1 MDDKD
6 IGSYWPHKFTRNGN
20 PKQIGE
26 EKLDESQTGATMVPI
41 MVQPMVCIHCHA
53 EFLQGKESPPPG
65 PCPARSTKAE
75 LKRIRS

>member
-1 MDDKD
+1 MKD
-6 IGSYWPHKFTRNGN
+6 EEIGSYWPHKFTRMGS

-26 EKLDESQTGATMVPI
+26 EKMNDAQTGNTMVPI
-41 MVQPMVCIHCHA
+41 MVQPMVCVHCHV

-65 PCPARSTKAE
+65 PCPARNTKSE